1 MRTLFLPVYRR
12 TAAAALVAVVVAAT
26 AVILGA
32 GTATGAVPTVNA
44 GADQTITVA
53 DRAFLNGVV
62 SDDGSPEPSRLQIDW
77 SAVSGPGT
85 VTIARR
91 DEAHTSATFSAAG
104 SYVLRLSVNDG
115 TGTATD
121 LVTITVRDAA
131 ASVIRVPADFATIQA
146 ALNAAPLHGLVLVS
160 PGTYR
165 ENVVVPRTLTLAS
178 TYYTTGNPSL
188 IDSTIISGPASGTD
202 TVFVSAAAGSD
213 THVVGLTV
221 RDGKDGIEVA
231 GSAVLERN
239 VIVSGSDAVDFPK
252 GSTGLVHNNVM
263 RQNGD
268 DGVDLDQSTVVVTGN
283 LMEGNAGD
291 GIEARLTN
299 HTAPLRDIVVRGNRI
314 LQSRQ
319 DGIQIIDDDPITTAS
334 GSATL
339 VTIERNVIAASRQAG
354 IGLMDGAQTS
364 EDYRGASLVER
375 ILVANNTI
383 DGNNHGLTGGDNLVA
398 VNNVFAHQVG
408 PALKNVDGASR
419 VAYTQFFANG
429 AANISSNV
437 DAATSYNGDPMLDA
451 SYAPLPG
458 SPVVDG
464 GTSTYTLPSGELAV
478 EVSDFLG
485 AAPDLGAVESSG
497 TAPSNRAPVVNAGPD
512 LSVTLPATAA
522 LAGTATDDGMPA
534 GSSLTSQWSV
544 VSGPGTVTFAD
555 ANAASTTAS
564 FSVEGDYTLRLT
576 ATDGELSTSDT
587 VAVVVSPAGGG
598 GGTTTTV
605 QSSVAAGSDDAEESP
620 SGSVS
625 LSSGDLEL
633 VTDGNT
639 VQTVGVRFTGV
650 QVPRGAQVT
659 AASVQFSTD
668 EVSTDVAALTI
679 RGQAAD
685 NAATFTTVARSV
697 SSRVRTTAA
706 VSWNPPSWS
715 TVGARTD
722 AQRTPNLAPVV
733 QEVVNRAGWTSGN
746 AMAFVVTGTG
756 RRTADAFEDSPAPTL
771 QITYSTNGGG
781 GPTNTPPVV
790 NAGADQSV
798 TLPAAASLAGSVSDD
813 GLPAGSTPTALWSVV
828 SGPGT
833 VTFADAN
840 AASTSATF
848 STAGPYELRLTGSD
862 GELSASDTV
871 SVTVAAAGGGGTVT
885 VTEARVSA
893 GNDDAEQSTSGSVNL
908 TSSDLELTTDGN
920 TVQTVG
926 MRFPALAVPAGATVV
941 RAWIQFSTDEATTAA
956 TNLTIAAQAADNAAA
971 FVNTSG
977 NLSSRPRTTATVPWT
992 PPGWPT
998 VGQRGVDQRTPDLVA
1013 PLQQVLSRPGWASGN
1028 AVAFLVT
1035 GTGSRVAVAF
1045 DGSGAN
1051 APVLHVEWRL

>member
-1 MRTLFLPVYRR
+1 MRTLRLPIVRH
-12 TAAAALVAVVVAAT
+12 TAAVALLATIVAAT

-32 GTATGAVPTVNA
+32 GTAIGAVPTANA

-62 SDDGSPEPSRLQIDW
+62 SDDGSPEPSRLHLDW
-77 SAVSGPGT
+77 SVVSGPGT
-85 VTIARR
+85 VAIARR

-104 SYVLRLSVNDG
+104 GYVLRLAVSDG

-131 ASVIRVPADFATIQA
+131 ASVLRVPADFSTIQA

-165 ENVVVPRTLTLAS
+165 ENVIVPRTLTLAS

-188 IDSTIISGPASGTD
+188 IDSTIISGPATGTD
-202 TVFVSAAAGSD
+202 TVFVSAAAGPD

-268 DGVDLDQSTVVVTGN
+268 DGVDLDQSTVVVTDN

-339 VTIERNVIAASRQAG
+339 VTIERNVIAGSRQAG

-375 ILVANNTI
+375 ILVTNNTI

-429 AANISSNV
+429 AANISSNI

-458 SPVVDG
+458 SPVVDA
-464 GTSTYTLPSGELAV
+464 GTATYTLPSGELAV
-478 EVSDFLG
+478 EVSDFAG
-485 AAPDLGAVESSG
+485 TAPDLGAVESSG
-497 TAPSNRAPVVNAGPD
+497 TGPSNRAPVVNAGPD
-512 LSVTLPATAA
+512 LSITLPATAA
-522 LAGTATDDGMPA
+522 LAGTASDDGMPA
-534 GSSLTSQWSV
+534 GSTLTSQWSV

-555 ANAASTTAS
+555 ANAATTTAS

-576 ATDGELSTSDT
+576 ATDGELSASDN
-587 VAVVVSPAGGG
+587 VAVTVNAAGG

-605 QSSVAAGSDDAEESP
+605 QSSVAVGSDDAEEST

-639 VQTVGVRFTGV
+639 VQTVGLRFTGV
-650 QVPRGAQVT
+650 QVPRGAQVA

-685 NAATFTTVARSV
+685 NATTFTSAARNV
-697 SSRVRTTAA
+697 SSRQRTTAT
-706 VSWNPPSWS
+706 VPWNPSAWP
-715 TVGARTD
+715 TVGARAD

-746 AMAFVVTGTG
+746 AMALVLTGTG
-756 RRTADAFEDSPAPTL
+756 RRTADAFEGGPAPAL

-790 NAGADQSV
+790 NAGADQSI

-813 GLPAGSTPTALWSVV
+813 GLPAGGTPTALWSVV

-848 STAGPYELRLTGSD
+848 SAAGPYVLRLTGSD

-871 SVTVAAAGGGGTVT
+871 GVTVAAAGGGGTVT

-908 TSSDLELTTDGN
+908 TSSDLELVTDGN

-941 RAWIQFSTDEATTAA
+941 RAWIQFSTDEVTSAA

-977 NLSSRPRTTATVPWT
+977 NLSSRSRTSATVPWS

-1035 GTGSRVAVAF
+1035 GTGTRTAVAF
-1045 DGSGAN
+1045 DGSPAS
-1051 APVLHVEWRL
+1051 APVLHVEYRP

>member
-1 MRTLFLPVYRR
+1 MGIGLVRGVRR
-12 TAAAALVAVVVAAT
+12 TAATGLVCTLVAGTV
-26 AVILGA
+26 VILGA
-32 GTATGAVPTVNA
+32 GAASAAIPTVNA

-53 DRAFLNGVV
+53 DRAFLSGVV
-62 SDDGSPEPSRLQIDW
+62 SDDGTPEPSRLQIDW

-91 DEAHTSATFSAAG
+91 DEAHTSATFSTAG
-104 SYVLRLSVNDG
+104 SYVLQLAVGDG
-115 TGTATD
+115 TGTAFD
-121 LVTITVRDAA
+121 QITITVRETAA
-131 ASVIRVPADFATIQA
+131 YVIRVPADFPTIQA
-146 ALNAAPLHGLVLVS
+146 ALNAAPLHALVLVS

-165 ENVVVPRTLTLAS
+165 ENVIVPRTLTLAS
-178 TYYTTGNPSL
+178 TYYTTGNRSL
-188 IDSTIISGPASGTD
+188 VDSTIISGPATGTD
-202 TVFVSAAAGSD
+202 TVFVAAAAGPD
-213 THVVGLTV
+213 THVVGFTV

-231 GSAVLERN
+231 GSAVLEAN

-252 GSTGLVHNNVM
+252 GSTGLVHDNVM

-268 DGVDLDQSTVVVTGN
+268 DGVDLDQSTVVVTHN

-319 DGIQIIDDDPITTAS
+319 DGIQLIDDDAITTAS

-339 VTIERNVIAASRQAG
+339 VTIERNVIAGSRQAG

-375 ILVANNTI
+375 ITVANNTI

-429 AANISSNV
+429 AANVSSNI
-437 DAATSYNGDPMLDA
+437 DAATSYNGDPMLDP

-458 SPVVDG
+458 SPVVDA
-464 GTSTYTLPSGELAV
+464 GTATYTLPSGELAV
-478 EVSDFLG
+478 EVSDFAG
-485 AAPDLGAVESSG
+485 GAPDLGAVESSG
-497 TAPSNRAPVVNAGPD
+497 TGPSNRAPVVNAGPD
-512 LSVTLPATAA
+512 QSITLPATAT
-522 LAGTATDDGMPA
+522 LAGTASDDGLPV
-534 GSSLTSQWSV
+534 GSILTTQWSV
-544 VSGPGTVTFAD
+544 VGGPGTVTFAD
-555 ANAASTTAS
+555 ANAAATTAT
-564 FSVEGDYTLRLT
+564 FAVEGDYTLRLT
-576 ATDGELSTSDT
+576 ATDGELSTADT
-587 VAVVVSPAGGG
+587 VAVTVNPTGG
-598 GGTTTTV
+598 GGTATTV
-605 QSSVAAGSDDAEESP
+605 RSSVSVGSDDAEESAT
-620 SGSVS
+620 GSVS
-625 LSSGDLEL
+625 LSSSDLEL
-633 VTDGNT
+633 VTDGT
-639 VQTVGVRFTGV
+639 SVQTVGLRFTGV
-650 QVPRGAQVT
+650 QVPRGAHVT
-659 AASVQFSTD
+659 SASVQFQTD
-668 EVSTDVAALTI
+668 EVSADSAALSI
-679 RGQAAD
+679 AGQAAD
-685 NAATFTTVARSV
+685 NPGTFAGATRNI
-697 SSRVRTTAA
+697 SSRPRTTAA
-706 VSWNPPSWS
+706 VTWTPPAWS
-715 TVGARTD
+715 TVGARGD
-722 AQRTPNLAPVV
+722 AQRTPNLAPVA
-733 QEVVNRAGWTSGN
+733 QELVNRAGWTSGN
-746 AMAFVVTGTG
+746 AMALVITGTG
-756 RRTADAFEDSPAPTL
+756 RRTAEAFEGGAAPTL
-771 QITYSTNGGG
+771 EITYTTSGG

-790 NAGADQSV
+790 NAGGDQSIR
-798 TLPAAASLAGSVSDD
+798 LPAAASLAGSISDD

-833 VTFADAN
+833 VTFADAT

-848 STAGPYELRLTGSD
+848 SVAGPYELRLTGSD

-871 SVTVAAAGGGGTVT
+871 NVTAAAPGGGGTVT

-893 GNDDAEQSTSGSVNL
+893 GSDDAEQSTSGSVNL

-926 MRFPALAVPAGATVV
+926 MRFPALSVPAGATVV

-956 TNLTIAAQAADNAAA
+956 TNLTIAAQTADNAAA

-977 NLSSRPRTTATVPWT
+977 NVSGRPRTTATVAWS
-992 PPGWPT
+992 PPGWSI

-1045 DGSGAN
+1045 DGSAAN
-1051 APVLHVEWRL
+1051 APVLHVEWRQ